1 MTALSCLRPVWLLV
15 LAVVAIVVTGCQ
27 RQPAATSEVAPATSA
42 TASAPAA
49 PASPSSPS
57 SPASPASAVQAASD
71 WTWDLPDYLPPPR
84 VPADNPMTQ
93 AKVALGRYLFY
104 DKRLSGSGT
113 QACATCHLQ
122 KLAFTDG
129 RAHGLGS
136 TGQLH
141 PRSPMALGNVGWNAT
156 YTWANPAL
164 ITLERQMTN
173 PIFGETPVEMGV
185 NDRNVK
191 QILQRLADDPAYA
204 PRFAAAFPQDPA
216 GRPTWD
222 HIVKAV
228 SSFERALIT
237 TNSKYDQVRQGRARY
252 TASEARGYALFKSA
266 DCIQCHQEPNFGGQ
280 FLSVATVKPDVSF
293 HNKGLYNLDGQ
304 GAYPAESPGVIE
316 ITGKASGMGMYRAP
330 TLRNIELT
338 APYMH
343 DGSVATLGEVIDLY
357 AAGGRGAG
365 KDSPL
370 KSPLLRPRHFSAQ
383 DRADLI
389 AFLKTLTDH
398 QFIRDPRYSDP
409 FPAEPKKS

>member
-15 LAVVAIVVTGCQ
+15 LAVAAIVVTGCQ

-57 SPASPASAVQAASD
+57 SPASAVQAASD

-84 VPADNPMTQ
+84 VPAGNPMTQ

-104 DKRLSGSGT
+104 DKRLSGNGT

-129 RAHGLGS
+129 RAHGVGS

-191 QILQRLADDPAYA
+191 LVLQRLADDPAYA

-237 TNSKYDQVRQGRARY
+237 THSKYDQVRQGQARY

-293 HNKGLYNLDGQ
+293 HNKGLYNLDGK

-316 ITGKASGMGMYRAP
+316 ITGKASDMGMYRAP

-389 AFLKTLTDH
+389 AFLKTLTDP

-409 FPAEPKKS
+409 FPAAPKKS

>member
-1 MTALSCLRPVWLLV
+1 MTALLHLRPVWLLL
-15 LAVVAIVVTGCQ
+15 LAVATGVVTGCQ
-27 RQPAATSEVAPATSA
+27 RQPAVPSEVAPATSNA
-42 TASAPAA
+42 PTASTPAA
-49 PASPSSPS
+49 PASPSL
-57 SPASPASAVQAASD
+57 PASPATVQATSD
-71 WTWDLPDYLPPPR
+71 WIWDLPDYLPPPR

-104 DKRLSGSGT
+104 DTRLSGNGT
-113 QACATCHLQ
+113 QACASCHLQ

-185 NDRNVK
+185 NDSNVK
-191 QILQRLADDPAYA
+191 LVLQRLADDPTYA

-216 GRPTWD
+216 GQPTWD

-252 TASEARGYALFKSA
+252 TASEARGDALFKSA

-304 GAYPAESPGVIE
+304 GAYPVASPGVIE
-316 ITGKASGMGMYRAP
+316 ITGKASDMGMYRAP

-389 AFLKTLTDH
+389 AFLKTLTDP

-409 FPAEPKKS
+409 FPAAPKKS